1 MGKTKF
7 HTHTKKKKVTIMA
20 LHILIFMSFGQS
32 MGKEEILDRIIAG
45 IP

>member
-7 HTHTKKKKVTIMA
+7 HTHIKETVTVMV
-20 LHILIFMSFGQS
+20 LHILIFTSFGQS
-32 MGKEEILDRIIAG
+32 MGKEEILVRIIAG

>member
-7 HTHTKKKKVTIMA
+7 HTHIKKVTIMV
-20 LHILIFMSFGQS
+20 LHILIFMSFEQS